1 MHASIRTYKGNP
13 GLGRRLAQQRKE
25 IEKTMQKAPGFI
37 SYYLVD
43 TADGAVSLT
52 LCRNQDGVEE
62 SARLASTWLRQN
74 LPDAIN
80 RPPEV
85 TTGEVVIELTGVHA
99 QH

>member
-13 GLGRRLAQQRKE
+13 GLGRRLAQQRKD
-25 IEKTMQKAPGFI
+25 IEKTVQKAPGFI

-43 TADGAVSLT
+43 TPDGAVSLT
-52 LCRNQDGVEE
+52 LCRNLEGVEE

-74 LPDAIN
+74 LPEVTS

-85 TTGEVVIELTGVHA
+85 TTGEVVIELTGAHA
-99 QH
+99 PH